1 MEVLLCHSTVKNTE
15 CHSTKDAKLGT
26 ARNSGSSPTT
36 KGSRVHTEPPPV
48 CQQSPPNS
56 ARAPSTLLQ
65 SRREEQRSSRIQ
77 APLALRPILY
87 PEGSHEPSVPP
98 TGIIC
103 CLLSHC
109 GCSQNNDGTVGKIL
123 CSNFSAPH
131 ELGDPPRKG
140 KS

>member
-1 MEVLLCHSTVKNTE
+1 MEVLLCHSTAMNTE
-15 CHSTKDAKLGT
+15 DRGCKTYSKWHSKDC
-26 ARNSGSSPTT
+26 SSPTI

-65 SRREEQRSSRIQ
+65 SRRKEQRNSRIQ
-77 APLALRPILY
+77 ASRALHPILH
-87 PEGSHEPSVPP
+87 PRGSHEPSMPP
-98 TGIIC
+98 RGIIR

-109 GCSQNNDGTVGKIL
+109 GCSQNNDGTVGTIL

-131 ELGDPPRKG
+131 ELGDPPKKR
-140 KS
+140 